1 MQAIAET
8 LFDIGYLI
16 SVITIGGMMIGK
28 SNGKKEYRLF
38 GIMAVILGVGDSFHL
53 VPRIYALCTTGLEN
67 YTALLGAGKFV
78 TSITMTIFYVL
89 FYQVWRIRYR
99 ISGKRELTILVY
111 FLAAL
116 RILLCL
122 MPQNQWT
129 SPSAP
134 LSWGIYRNI
143 PFALLGLCILLLFY
157 KSARETRDT
166 DFRCMWL
173 TILLSFG
180 FYIPVVLWAD
190 SAPLVGMLM
199 IPKTCAYLWA
209 VILGYQSMKK
219 LLANNCTF

>member
-99 ISGKRELTILVY
+99 INGKRELTILVY

-134 LSWGIYRNI
+134 LSWVFTGIF
-143 PFALLGLCILLLFY
+143 PLLFWAFASFSCFI
-157 KSARETRDT
+157 KAPVKPEIRIFAVCGLLFFSASA
-166 DFRCMWL
+166 FIFLLYSGPILFPWL
-173 TILLSFG
+173 E
-180 FYIPVVLWAD
+180 
-190 SAPLVGMLM
+190 
-199 IPKTCAYLWA
+199 C
-209 VILGYQSMKK
+209 
-219 LLANNCTF
+219 

>member
-1 MQAIAET
+1 
-8 LFDIGYLI
+8 
-16 SVITIGGMMIGK
+16 
-28 SNGKKEYRLF
+28 
-38 GIMAVILGVGDSFHL
+38 MAVILGVGDSFHL

-143 PFALLGLCILLLFY
+143 PFALLGLCILLLF
-157 KSARETRDT
+157 
-166 DFRCMWL
+166 
-173 TILLSFG
+173 
-180 FYIPVVLWAD
+180 
-190 SAPLVGMLM
+190 
-199 IPKTCAYLWA
+199 
-209 VILGYQSMKK
+209 
-219 LLANNCTF
+219 

>member
-1 MQAIAET
+1 
-8 LFDIGYLI
+8 
-16 SVITIGGMMIGK
+16 MIGK

-99 ISGKRELTILVY
+99 INGKRELTILVY

-122 MPQNQWT
+122 MPQNQ
-129 SPSAP
+129 
-134 LSWGIYRNI
+134 
-143 PFALLGLCILLLFY
+143 
-157 KSARETRDT
+157 
-166 DFRCMWL
+166 
-173 TILLSFG
+173 
-180 FYIPVVLWAD
+180 
-190 SAPLVGMLM
+190 
-199 IPKTCAYLWA
+199 
-209 VILGYQSMKK
+209 
-219 LLANNCTF
+219 

>member
-89 FYQVWRIRYR
+89 FYQVWRMRERGAYH
-99 ISGKRELTILVY
+99 SGVFPGSSSNFSLPDASKSVDQPI
-111 FLAAL
+111 
-116 RILLCL
+116 C
-122 MPQNQWT
+122 
-129 SPSAP
+129 SA
-134 LSWGIYRNI
+134 
-143 PFALLGLCILLLFY
+143 F
-157 KSARETRDT
+157 
-166 DFRCMWL
+166 
-173 TILLSFG
+173 
-180 FYIPVVLWAD
+180 
-190 SAPLVGMLM
+190 
-199 IPKTCAYLWA
+199 
-209 VILGYQSMKK
+209 LGYLPEHS
-219 LLANNCTF
+219 LCSSGPLHPSPVL